1 MEQKRGSNVKME
13 TKQFKAESKRLLD
26 LMINSIYTNKEIFL
40 RELISNASDAMDKL
54 YYQSLTD
61 NNLNIFR
68 NDLEIKLTTNKEART
83 LTIEDNGCGMNE
95 DTEKL
100 MQQILMEKHTLDL
113 AGTGIGIQNVVTR
126 LRMYYGEELSVVLES
141 EPEKG
146 TKFTFWLPIPENPEK
161 DIE

>member
-1 MEQKRGSNVKME
+1 MKKIPFNVNAYAARLIGRE
-13 TKQFKAESKRLLD
+13 NVSKLEGAIL
-26 LMINSIYTNKEIFL
+26 
-40 RELISNASDAMDKL
+40 ELVKNTYDADATICLL
-54 YYQSLTD
+54 YY
-61 NNLNIFR
+61 NNKDKYLLI
-68 NDLEIKLTTNKEART
+68 A
-83 LTIEDNGCGMNE
+83 DNGCGMNE

>member
-1 MEQKRGSNVKME
+1 MSVSLGQELRWVEQYLYLQK
-13 TKQFKAESKRLLD
+13 FRLMDVFDYEIEFQEEYGEWPCCKLF
-26 LMINSIYTNKEIFL
+26 IQPFVENSILHGFEG
-40 RELISNASDAMDKL
+40 RESGGMIRITGHIDGSRF
-54 YYQSLTD
+54 SLC
-61 NNLNIFR
+61 
-68 NDLEIKLTTNKEART
+68 
-83 LTIEDNGCGMNE
+83 IEDNGCGMNE